1 MEALRENSYTVDD
14 IYDLPDGERAELI
27 DGKIYY
33 MAPPSTKHQRLV
45 RKFTYEIERYIRQHE
60 GDCEVFPAPFAVFL
74 NENNKNYIEPDISVI
89 CDKNKINDDGCHGA
103 PDWIIEIV
111 LPSSRSMDYY
121 RKLLKYRSAGVREYW
136 VVDEEKKNITIYNF
150 ESDEMKEYKFDENVP
165 VGIYKD
171 FFIKLTNSDQ
181 KD

>member
-1 MEALRENSYTVDD
+1 
-14 IYDLPDGERAELI
+14 
-27 DGKIYY
+27 
-33 MAPPSTKHQRLV
+33 
-45 RKFTYEIERYIRQHE
+45 
-60 GDCEVFPAPFAVFL
+60 
-74 NENNKNYIEPDISVI
+74 
-89 CDKNKINDDGCHGA
+89 
-103 PDWIIEIV
+103 
-111 LPSSRSMDYY
+111 MDYY

-181 KD
+181 KDQKLVFI